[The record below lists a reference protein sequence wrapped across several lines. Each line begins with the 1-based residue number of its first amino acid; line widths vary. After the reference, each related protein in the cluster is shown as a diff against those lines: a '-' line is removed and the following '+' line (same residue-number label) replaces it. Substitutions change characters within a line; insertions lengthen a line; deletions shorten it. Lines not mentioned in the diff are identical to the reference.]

1 MDSIATEASKT
12 HSDTSCWNNCWN
24 RFTTSKWNPKNWN
37 YTWEK
42 ITKVAAIVLVSCIV
56 VIAVSAL
63 LSQYPQ
69 ALGAF
74 YTIFGIISV
83 ASLIALVIGVVKHC
97 QQNRPTVVKIGPIT
111 IPPGKVANVVSA
123 LTTENKT

>member
-1 MDSIATEASKT
+1 MASVAIEAGKT

-24 RFTTSKWNPKNWN
+24 SFTTSKWNPKNWN

-42 ITKVAAIVLVSCIV
+42 ITKIAAIILASCIV

-97 QQNRPTVVKIGPIT
+97 QQNRPTAVKLGPVT
-111 IPPGKVANVVSA
+111 V
-123 LTTENKT
+123 TTEKFVDVVGALRMEAKT